1 MHDFIRSKYWLKCGS
16 STVWE
21 IKNIMYDR
29 QQVYK
34 FTILAPIAATGRPSF
49 VVSLSLAFCILINS
63 SKTTGPIWTKLW
75 WNRPCVVP
83 FQNCVDNPPPQP
95 RWLPLQNIENSAKN
109 LLKIIFSESAGP
121 IGPKLWWNGLQMV
134 IFENYV
140 RRSRP
145 PTKIAAVTKIDNL
158 AKHYLKIISS
168 ETTGPIGPKL
178 WWNGL

>member
-1 MHDFIRSKYWLKCGS
+1 
-16 STVWE
+16 
-21 IKNIMYDR
+21 
-29 QQVYK
+29 
-34 FTILAPIAATGRPSF
+34 
-49 VVSLSLAFCILINS
+49 
-63 SKTTGPIWTKLW
+63 
-75 WNRPCVVP
+75 VVP

-178 WWNGL
+178 WCNGLQVIIFKNCVRRLRLPTKMATVTTNKKSTKKSLKNYLL